1 MRQLSS
7 LRIITNQLRIKN
19 IRCSLL
25 MWSTPSIK
33 GWKFLRRRLIIER
46 INSRSIDLL
55 YHNSLKWVSRL
66 FRRAII
72 CSVDPLRTRDWIS
85 RRLRGY
91 KRLFSSSSWMTVIW
105 RRIWGIIALPS
116 KAYNW
121 SKYSNNRIYPNLMRW
136 CGLTT
141 HLSKLSDPR
150 HLNTTNITTDS
161 RVKTRASTTPNT

>member
-7 LRIITNQLRIKN
+7 LRIITNRIRIKN
-19 IRCSLL
+19 TRCSLL

-33 GWKFLRRRLIIER
+33 GWRFLRRRLIIER

-55 YHNSLKWVSRL
+55 YHNSLRWVSPL
-66 FRRAII
+66 FRKAII
-72 CSVDPLRTRDWIS
+72 CSADLLRTRGWIS

-91 KRLFSSSSWMTVIW
+91 KRLFYSNSWMIVIW
-105 RRIWGIIALPS
+105 RRIWGIIDLPS

-121 SKYSNNRIYPNLMRW
+121 SKYSSNQIYPNLTRW

-141 HLSKLSDPR
+141 HLSKPSGPR
-150 HLNTTNITTDS
+150 QLNPTNITTDS